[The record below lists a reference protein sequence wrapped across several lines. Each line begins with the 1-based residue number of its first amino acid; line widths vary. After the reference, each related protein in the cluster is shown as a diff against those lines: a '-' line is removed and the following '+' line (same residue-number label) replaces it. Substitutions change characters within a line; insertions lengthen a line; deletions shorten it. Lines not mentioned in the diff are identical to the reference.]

1 MSRPAS
7 LLALAWVAGFTL
19 IDSSIVSL
27 ALPAIAADFNR
38 SVAEVAWVAT
48 GFLIALAA
56 SLIPAGR
63 LQDRLGTRRVMLG
76 GAIGFMLTT
85 AASGLAPTFEL
96 LVVARILQGVAGGI
110 LYTLSLAIAATAF
123 PPERRATAISIL
135 FTSGAL
141 GAVLGPVV
149 GGLLTDLGGWRLV
162 FLAQIPLSMLVV
174 IMAWLLLVPSV
185 PRPSRFDLPG
195 VAAASL
201 FVLALSFA
209 LLELPRPGSSLL
221 VTGAGVVAV
230 LALVGFIVREG
241 RIEDPAV
248 RLTIFRNARFVVAS
262 VAGAGAW
269 FAIISYSVFSALYLQ
284 LARGLPA
291 TTAGLLLLA
300 APVVSLAFFPFG
312 GRVVRRLGVDRGILL
327 GLTLLLVGASL
338 MATWGSGTAL
348 WFIVVT
354 NLLTGGGLALTLVA
368 SATDALSQFPP
379 AEAGTGSALFNSLR
393 QLGAALGAALPAV
406 AFEFVA
412 HGSRTADAALAG
424 SSAAFLLRTAVLVV
438 PFTLVLLRWWWPA
451 APTKRVTGAPSG

>member
-1 MSRPAS
+1 LHVSRSAW

-27 ALPAIAADFNR
+27 ALAAIARYFDR
-38 SVAEVAWVAT
+38 SVAEVAWVAS
-48 GFLIALAA
+48 GFLMALAA

-63 LQDRLGTRRVMLG
+63 LRDRLGARRVMLA
-76 GAIGFMLTT
+76 GAIGFMVTT

-96 LVVARILQGVAGGI
+96 LVIARILQGAAGGI

-135 FTSGAL
+135 FTAGAL
-141 GAVLGPVV
+141 GAVIGPVV
-149 GGLLTDLGGWRLV
+149 GGVLTDLGGWRLV
-162 FLAQIPLSMLVV
+162 FLAQLPLSLLVV
-174 IMAWLLLVPSV
+174 IMAWVLLEPSV

-195 VAAASL
+195 VATASL

-209 LLELPRPGSSLL
+209 MLELPRPGSGP
-221 VTGAGVVAV
+221 VVVGAAIVAV
-230 LALVGFIVREG
+230 LALLAFIARES

-248 RLTIFRNARFVVAS
+248 RLAIFRNPRFVVAS

-300 APVVSLAFFPFG
+300 APIVSLAFFPFG
-312 GRVVRRLGVDRGILL
+312 GRVVGGLGVDRAVLL
-327 GLTLLLVGASL
+327 GLTLLLVGAAL
-338 MATWGSGTAL
+338 MATWGSGTEL
-348 WFIVVT
+348 WFIVVS
-354 NLLTGGGLALTLVA
+354 NLLTGAGLALTLVA
-368 SATDALSQFPP
+368 SATDALSQFSP

-393 QLGAALGAALPAV
+393 QLGAAFGAALPAV

-424 SSAAFLLRTAVLVV
+424 SSAAFLLRTAVLAI
-438 PFTLVLLRWWWPA
+438 PFTLVLLRWRRPA
-451 APTKRVTGAPSG
+451 VARAESRA

>member
-1 MSRPAS
+1 VSRPAW

-27 ALPAIAADFNR
+27 ALPAIAAHFDR

-48 GFLIALAA
+48 GFLMALAA

-63 LQDRLGTRRVMLG
+63 LLDRLGPRRVMLG
-76 GAIGFMLTT
+76 GAIAFFVTT
-85 AASGLAPTFEL
+85 AASGLAPSFEL
-96 LVVARILQGVAGGI
+96 LVMARILQGVAGGI

-162 FLAQIPLSMLVV
+162 FLAQLPLSILVV
-174 IMAWLLLVPSV
+174 VMAWLLLGRSP
-185 PRPSRFDLPG
+185 PRQSGFDVPG
-195 VAAASL
+195 VASASL
-201 FVLALSFA
+201 FVVALSYA
-209 LLELPRPGSSLL
+209 VLELPQPDSGPM
-221 VTGAGVVAV
+221 VVGAAIVAV
-230 LALVGFIVREG
+230 LALLAFIVRE
-241 RIEDPAV
+241 RATPDPAV
-248 RLTIFRNARFVVAS
+248 RLAIFRNARFVVAS

-291 TTAGLLLLA
+291 TTSGLLLLA
-300 APVVSLAFFPFG
+300 APIVSLAFFPFG
-312 GRVVRRLGVDRGILL
+312 GRAVRRLGVDRAILL
-327 GLTLLLVGASL
+327 GLTLLLAGAAL
-338 MATWGSGTAL
+338 MATWGEGTEL

-368 SATDALSQFPP
+368 SATDALSQFSP

-393 QLGAALGAALPAV
+393 QVGAGFGAALPAV

-424 SSAAFLLRTAVLVV
+424 SSAAFLLRVVVLAI
-438 PFTLVLLRWWWPA
+438 PLALVLPRWRGPA
-451 APTKRVTGAPSG
+451 PVRAESAA